1 MSALTNHL
9 PADLPLD
16 KVLCSVVIPCYNAEK
31 TIIETLESVLQ
42 QDYLGF
48 DVIVIDDGS
57 TDNTA
62 LKVWDFKER
71 LNDAGIKLQLISQK
85 NAGVSVARNRG
96 VQESTSPYIAFLDA
110 DDRWAKDKL
119 THHLQHLEANPE
131 IAISFARCRVVDKN
145 GKTTQHVSSL
155 PMNRQQLSS
164 VFSENP
170 TTTTSNL
177 VVRRSVFNQVGGF
190 NETMSF
196 AEDQEFIV
204 RVISQTDFQVTGIDK
219 VLVDYLTSEDGLSSE
234 LSNMYQGWLKMVAA
248 VKAYE
253 PEFVEQHF
261 KQAEAQYCRYL
272 ARRNLRLGADPRLGW
287 QFSKQAIRA
296 DWREMLRQPKR
307 TVPVHAL
314 NFLRAV
320 LPTRKSP
327 SIAMT

>member
-1 MSALTNHL
+1 MSSLTNNL
-9 PADLPLD
+9 PADLPLN

-31 TIIETLESVLQ
+31 TIIDTLESVLQ

-62 LKVWDFKER
+62 LKVWEFKER

-110 DDRWAKDKL
+110 DDRWVEDKL
-119 THHLQHLEANPE
+119 THHLQHLEANPK
-131 IAISFARCRVVDKN
+131 IAISFARCRVVDKEGN
-145 GKTTQHVSSL
+145 ATQQVSSL
-155 PMNRQQLSS
+155 PMNRQELSS

-177 VVRRSVFNQVGGF
+177 VVRRSVFNQLGGF
-190 NETMSF
+190 NEAMSF

-204 RVISQTDFQVTGIDK
+204 RVISQTEFHVTGIDK
-219 VLVDYLTSEDGLSSE
+219 VLVDYLTNENGLSSE

-248 VKAYE
+248 VRAYE
-253 PEFVEQHF
+253 PEFVKQNF

-272 ARRNLRLGADPRLGW
+272 ARRNLRLGADPRQGW
-287 QFSKQAIRA
+287 KFSKQAIRA

-314 NFLRAV
+314 NFLRA
-320 LPTRKSP
+320 LPMVSSSNT
-327 SIAMT
+327 AVA